1 MGRLRLY
8 LITARVEGSTYTD
21 EPLAFLLEVLVL
33 LWFPVAGVRPRVLPP
48 LVCLV
53 GVEQGPDRGA
63 ECGFFGGIL
72 CYLAGATPWQM
83 ALLALLGGLS
93 GVIFHKASSF
103 WGKWLTCLAALAGL
117 EVLLVLGHCLAGASV
132 FAGLRIAGPELLLS
146 AACFPLAVLLTRLK
160 GHPRRKR
167 KGW

>member
-1 MGRLRLY
+1 MTMAYILAVNPNILSAAGMDAKAV
-8 LITARVEGSTYTD
+8 LIATSLAAFVGTM
-21 EPLAFLLEVLVL
+21 LMAFLANYPFALAPGMGLNAYFAYTVVLSM
-33 LWFPVAGVRPRVLPP
+33 G
-48 LVCLV
+48 
-53 GVEQGPDRGA
+53 
-63 ECGFFGGIL
+63 
-72 CYLAGATPWQM
+72 YSWQM

>member
-8 LITARVEGSTYTD
+8 LITA
-21 EPLAFLLEVLVL
+21 LAFLLEVLDLALVSRGRGSAQGAS
-33 LWFPVAGVRPRVLPP
+33 PAGVS
-48 LVCLV
+48 
-53 GVEQGPDRGA
+53 GGGGAGPGP
-63 ECGFFGGIL
+63 GGGMWIFGGIL

-146 AACFPLAVLLTRLK
+146 AACFPWLCS
-160 GHPRRKR
+160 
-167 KGW
+167 

>member
-8 LITARVEGSTYTD
+8 LITA
-21 EPLAFLLEVLVL
+21 LAFLLEVLVL

-48 LVCLV
+48 LACLG

-83 ALLALLGGLS
+83 ALLARLGGRS
-93 GVIFHKASSF
+93 GVSFHKASCW
-103 WGKWLTCLAALAGL
+103 WG
-117 EVLLVLGHCLAGASV
+117 
-132 FAGLRIAGPELLLS
+132 
-146 AACFPLAVLLTRLK
+146 
-160 GHPRRKR
+160 
-167 KGW
+167 

>member
-8 LITARVEGSTYTD
+8 LITA
-21 EPLAFLLEVLVL
+21 LAFLLEVLVL

-83 ALLALLGGLS
+83 ALLALAWGCYTPLAA
-93 GVIFHKASSF
+93 KAS
-103 WGKWLTCLAALAGL
+103 GWLVQVTEPLFRLLAKLPLIGR
-117 EVLLVLGHCLAGASV
+117 LGV
-132 FAGLRIAGPELLLS
+132 VRDS
-146 AACFPLAVLLTRLK
+146 A
-160 GHPRRKR
+160 
-167 KGW
+167 

>member
-1 MGRLRLY
+1 MDFLGEFFAIWPAPPPGRWPCWPY
-8 LITARVEGSTYTD
+8 
-21 EPLAFLLEVLVL
+21 
-33 LWFPVAGVRPRVLPP
+33 W
-48 LVCLV
+48 
-53 GVEQGPDRGA
+53 
-63 ECGFFGGIL
+63 
-72 CYLAGATPWQM
+72 
-83 ALLALLGGLS
+83 GGLS

>member
-1 MGRLRLY
+1 M
-8 LITARVEGSTYTD
+8 
-21 EPLAFLLEVLVL
+21 
-33 LWFPVAGVRPRVLPP
+33 AGFGPGCFPP

-117 EVLLVLGHCLAGASV
+117 EVLLVLGTAWPGPLYSRGCALPGRSSSCLRPASPW
-132 FAGLRIAGPELLLS
+132 LCS
-146 AACFPLAVLLTRLK
+146 
-160 GHPRRKR
+160 
-167 KGW
+167 

>member
-8 LITARVEGSTYTD
+8 LITA
-21 EPLAFLLEVLVL
+21 LAFLLEVLVL

-93 GVIFHKASSF
+93 GVIFRKASSF

>member
-1 MGRLRLY
+1 MKVYYDLHMHSCLSPCGADDM
-8 LITARVEGSTYTD
+8 T
-21 EPLAFLLEVLVL
+21 PNNLVH
-33 LWFPVAGVRPRVLPP
+33 
-48 LVCLV
+48 
-53 GVEQGPDRGA
+53 
-63 ECGFFGGIL
+63 
-72 CYLAGATPWQM
+72 M
-83 ALLALLGGLS
+83 
-93 GVIFHKASSF
+93 
-103 WGKWLTCLAALAGL
+103 AALAGL

>member
-1 MGRLRLY
+1 MLSGR
-8 LITARVEGSTYTD
+8 
-21 EPLAFLLEVLVL
+21 
-33 LWFPVAGVRPRVLPP
+33 
-48 LVCLV
+48 
-53 GVEQGPDRGA
+53 
-63 ECGFFGGIL
+63 
-72 CYLAGATPWQM
+72 ATPWQM

>member
-8 LITARVEGSTYTD
+8 LITA
-21 EPLAFLLEVLVL
+21 LAFLLEDASITETISPYYMGRIVD
-33 LWFPVAGVRPRVLPP
+33 FPQFIAAYPFK
-48 LVCLV
+48 
-53 GVEQGPDRGA
+53 GPDRGA

-146 AACFPLAVLLTRLK
+146 AACS
-160 GHPRRKR
+160 
-167 KGW
+167 

>member
-8 LITARVEGSTYTD
+8 LITA
-21 EPLAFLLEVLVL
+21 LAFLLEVLVL

-83 ALLALLGGLS
+83 ALLALLGGCPGSFSTKPVPFGES
-93 GVIFHKASSF
+93 GSPVWPRWRGWRSCWCWGTAWPGPLYSRGCALPGRSSSCLRPASP
-103 WGKWLTCLAALAGL
+103 WLC
-117 EVLLVLGHCLAGASV
+117 S
-132 FAGLRIAGPELLLS
+132 
-146 AACFPLAVLLTRLK
+146 
-160 GHPRRKR
+160 
-167 KGW
+167 

>member
-8 LITARVEGSTYTD
+8 LITA
-21 EPLAFLLEVLVL
+21 LAFLLEVLVL

-72 CYLAGATPWQM
+72 CYLGRRHPLADGPAGPI
-83 ALLALLGGLS
+83 GGLS

-117 EVLLVLGHCLAGASV
+117 EVLLVLGTAWPGPLYSRGCALPGRSSSCLRPASPW
-132 FAGLRIAGPELLLS
+132 LCS
-146 AACFPLAVLLTRLK
+146 
-160 GHPRRKR
+160 
-167 KGW
+167 

>member
-8 LITARVEGSTYTD
+8 LITA
-21 EPLAFLLEVLVL
+21 LAFLLEVLVL

-72 CYLAGATPWQM
+72 CY
-83 ALLALLGGLS
+83 LS

>member
-1 MGRLRLY
+1 MLSGRRH
-8 LITARVEGSTYTD
+8 
-21 EPLAFLLEVLVL
+21 PLAD
-33 LWFPVAGVRPRVLPP
+33 G
-48 LVCLV
+48 
-53 GVEQGPDRGA
+53 
-63 ECGFFGGIL
+63 
-72 CYLAGATPWQM
+72 
-83 ALLALLGGLS
+83 LLALLGGLS

-146 AACFPLAVLLTRLK
+146 AAASPWLCSTRLK

>member
-8 LITARVEGSTYTD
+8 LITA
-21 EPLAFLLEVLVL
+21 LAFLLEVLVL

-103 WGKWLTCLAALAGL
+103 WGKWLTCLAALAVDGT
-117 EVLLVLGHCLAGASV
+117 H
-132 FAGLRIAGPELLLS
+132 
-146 AACFPLAVLLTRLK
+146 AATTRK
-160 GHPRRKR
+160 I
-167 KGW
+167 

>member
-1 MGRLRLY
+1 MWIFWGNSLLSGRRH
-8 LITARVEGSTYTD
+8 
-21 EPLAFLLEVLVL
+21 PLADG
-33 LWFPVAGVRPRVLPP
+33 PAGP
-48 LVCLV
+48 
-53 GVEQGPDRGA
+53 
-63 ECGFFGGIL
+63 I
-72 CYLAGATPWQM
+72 
-83 ALLALLGGLS
+83 GGLS